1 MERGPSPAST
11 ALDADGRVIY
21 ISSFSKTLFPALRLG
36 FLIALAAAIEAARR
50 PARPAARLSIR

>member
-1 MERGPSPAST
+1 MEPWPIPCLHG
-11 ALDADGRVIY
+11 LDADGRVIY

-36 FLIALAAAIEAARR
+36 FLIALAAAIEAARS